1 MHERHN
7 DAINIELLVV
17 PDCPNTRTAA
27 DRLRQ
32 ELDGLGLHDV
42 TLRTRTITSQ
52 AEAEAA
58 HFTGSPT
65 ILIDG
70 RDPFAEPGRAPG
82 LTCRMYRTPDGLA
95 GVPTADQLRQ
105 ALADA
110 LGDEPAAR
118 HPHR

>member
-1 MHERHN
+1 MPTMHN
-7 DAINIELLVV
+7 AMDIELLVV

-27 DRLRQ
+27 DRLHQ

-42 TLRTRTITSQ
+42 TFRTRTITSQ

-82 LTCRMYRTPDGLA
+82 LTCRVYRTPDGLA
-95 GVPTADQLRQ
+95 GVPTAEQLRQ

-110 LGDEPAAR
+110 LRDEPAAR
-118 HPHR
+118 HPDR

>member
-1 MHERHN
+1 MHHN
-7 DAINIELLVV
+7 AMNIELLIV

-27 DRLRQ
+27 DHLHQ
-32 ELDGLGLHDV
+32 ELDRLDLRDV
-42 TLRTRTITSQ
+42 TFRTRTITSQ

-70 RDPFAEPGRAPG
+70 SDPFAEPGRAPG
-82 LTCRMYRTPDGLA
+82 PTCRMYRAPEGLP
-95 GVPTADQLRQ
+95 GVPTANQLRG

-110 LGDEPAAR
+110 LRGEPVAR
-118 HPHR
+118 HPDR